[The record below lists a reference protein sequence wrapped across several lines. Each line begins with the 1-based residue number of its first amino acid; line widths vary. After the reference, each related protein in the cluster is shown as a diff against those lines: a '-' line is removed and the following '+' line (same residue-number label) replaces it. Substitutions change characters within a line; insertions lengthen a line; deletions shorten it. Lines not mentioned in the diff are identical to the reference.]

1 MHQGLPCSGLSSSKL
16 VACGPPGTSCSTF
29 SSFGTSPPIEDPTC
43 DDDSR
48 ILINEE
54 LFKF

>member
-16 VACGPPGTSCSTF
+16 VACGPLGISCSTF
-29 SSFGTSPPIEDPTC
+29 SSFGMSPLIEDPTC